1 VIETPRYRAFT
12 KIILSLV
19 ERKRTFWEIA
29 GNHDIFVTIL
39 MKDETRLHFASVR
52 QLIEVPLQARPGWV
66 RRGFVL
72 PVDMLGPLAQDVQ
85 KAGAEFEHAYD
96 Y

>member
-1 VIETPRYRAFT
+1 
-12 KIILSLV
+12 
-19 ERKRTFWEIA
+19 
-29 GNHDIFVTIL
+29 
-39 MKDETRLHFASVR
+39 MKEEAVLHLASVR

-72 PVDMLGPLAQDVQ
+72 PVDMLGALADDVRT
-85 KAGAEFEHAYD
+85 AGAEFEHAYD